1 MSQERRQRQAQ
12 RQQAGVVSKLR
23 KYHKRIWTFLV
34 VWLIGDCVKDAI
46 RDRLTELILPRF
58 GPAGKWILGN
68 PFSLVTIAVI
78 GTLSWLA
85 WIAVTEAFPSEGMV
99 LSLEGKKMISQKLD
113 SKSAAAFVLTVLL
126 AAALVGYGSYRY
138 YTVPLPIIVGLS
150 HASFLPNYKGYD
162 LYVVVNFKNHSD
174 TLVPI
179 STEIVVTA
187 AGVEIPTE
195 PPDGDANG
203 SL

>member
-1 MSQERRQRQAQ
+1 
-12 RQQAGVVSKLR
+12 
-23 KYHKRIWTFLV
+23 
-34 VWLIGDCVKDAI
+34 
-46 RDRLTELILPRF
+46 
-58 GPAGKWILGN
+58 
-68 PFSLVTIAVI
+68 
-78 GTLSWLA
+78 
-85 WIAVTEAFPSEGMV
+85 MV